1 MHACDLF
8 LLSPCEK
15 IFQDKYFPGDFTK
28 TLIDPDNLVGPVSAA
43 CLSKTPNFKIKYKLV
58 LAYLAALGS

>member
-28 TLIDPDNLVGPVSAA
+28 TLIDPDDHMGPFQQHV
-43 CLSKTPNFKIKYKLV
+43 
-58 LAYLAALGS
+58 